1 MTIDGRVHP
10 PEGIDLSTDE
20 FWARP
25 LAQRS
30 ADFARLRALGQP
42 ALFTDPQTPFT
53 TPDQGY
59 YALVSH
65 ADITAASRHPELF
78 SSARGSTS
86 IVDLPVEFN
95 EYFGSMI
102 NMDDPR
108 HARLRRIVSRAFTP
122 KMIKRFEENVQR
134 TAAAIVDD
142 LIETGPCDFVEHV
155 SARLP
160 LKIICEMMGIGDE
173 HYAMVLRNTNIIL
186 SGSDTEF
193 VSQNMDEAIGQIL
206 TAGQDL
212 ANLVTGLA
220 AERQEAPADDLT
232 TALATANIDG
242 EQLTPAELAS
252 FFVLLVVAGNETTR
266 TAISHALNL
275 LTEHPDQRELL
286 LADLEGRIG
295 GAVEEIVRYVSPVIW
310 MRRSV
315 TARLHAEWPRIP
327 RGRQD
332 GAVLLGGQSGRVG
345 VRRAGPFRHHPLPQS
360 ARRLRRRGTA
370 LLPGRAP
377 GPPGD
382 HGDAARAAEPGPARA
397 RRGRAGPAAVE
408 LHQWH
413 QAPALRPRLAARRP
427 LSRPYR
433 ALRSSAP
440 DLNVVTRCNHCC
452 TACITRDPRGASG
465 PGQAGRG
472 VNGGAWLRGDPRV
485 AEGDLR
491 PGKCESLAGP
501 PGRATLWPAPER
513 RACRTRDATSGG
525 GIFVLW
531 AAPPGGVAPPA
542 GEGGPPRPAGRRPQA
557 RRLICPASAK
567 SAPVRPPAE
576 CVDRVSVTL
585 FQEIAMSG

>member
-1 MTIDGRVHP
+1 VTTDGRVHP

-20 FWARP
+20 FWARS
-25 LAQRS
+25 LTERS
-30 ADFARLRALGQP
+30 AGFAQLRALGQP
-42 ALFTDPQTPFT
+42 AFFTDPETPFT
-53 TPDQGY
+53 TSDQGY

-65 ADITAASRHPELF
+65 ADITEASRHPELF

-122 KMIKRFEENVQR
+122 KMIKRFEEDVQR
-134 TAAAIVDD
+134 TAAAIVDE

-160 LKIICEMMGIGDE
+160 MKIICEMMGIGDE

-186 SGSDTEF
+186 SGSDPEF

-315 TARLHAEWPRIP
+315 TADCALNGHQFRE
-327 RGRQD
+327 GD
-332 GAVLLGGQSGRVG
+332 KAVLFYWAANRDETMFAEPDRFDITRSPNPHVGFGG
-345 VRRAGPFRHHPLPQS
+345 AGPHFCLGAHL
-360 ARRLRRRGTA
+360 ARREITAVLRE
-370 LLPGRAP
+370 LLSRVPQV
-377 GPPGD
+377 
-382 HGDAARAAEPGPARA
+382 RAAGEPD
-397 RRGRAGPAAVE
+397 
-408 LHQWH
+408 
-413 QAPALRPRLAARRP
+413 RL
-427 LSRPYR
+427 LSSFINGIKRLPC
-433 ALRSSAP
+433 
-440 DLNVVTRCNHCC
+440 DL
-452 TACITRDPRGASG
+452 G
-465 PGQAGRG
+465 
-472 VNGGAWLRGDPRV
+472 
-485 AEGDLR
+485 
-491 PGKCESLAGP
+491 
-501 PGRATLWPAPER
+501 
-513 RACRTRDATSGG
+513 
-525 GIFVLW
+525 
-531 AAPPGGVAPPA
+531 
-542 GEGGPPRPAGRRPQA
+542 
-557 RRLICPASAK
+557 
-567 SAPVRPPAE
+567 
-576 CVDRVSVTL
+576 
-585 FQEIAMSG
+585 